1 MSNVSRFVMALGVL
15 GAVAL
20 LPACNSA
27 LDDPDSADVVLEV
40 VTITAQ
46 PVEAQD
52 DGSGECT
59 FTVQDWNAQLR
70 NEPKSELATQSP
82 FGDIRLVRIEATY
95 DWGSDGSVEQSRI
108 LPVAGTVPA
117 GGNQAVQFTPIT
129 FEDLAGR
136 EGQSAN
142 MGMLWVGETFDGNP
156 VTVFA
161 SRMLN
166 VNSCILTGP

>member
-1 MSNVSRFVMALGVL
+1 MWNVSRLLMALGML

-27 LDDPDSADVVLEV
+27 LDDPDTGDVVLEV

-52 DGSGECT
+52 DGSGVCT

-70 NEPKSELATQSP
+70 NEPKSSLATQSP

-95 DWGSDGSVEQSRI
+95 DWGSDGTVEQARV

-129 FEDLAGR
+129 FDDLAGR
-136 EGQSAN
+136 DGQSAS
-142 MGMLWVGETFDGNP
+142 MGMLWIGETYDGH
-156 VTVFA
+156 TVSTWT

-166 VNSCILTGP
+166 VNSCILSGP